1 MTLVTLILMNCVHL
15 SRNSV
20 HTALNGSALVKD
32 VRCYQTFVKT
42 KFSKLSQHHSSCLE
56 LSQSHAFSSCPE
68 EHQAVCT
75 DISPIYNVYSSVLD
89 SVDGI
94 SDQSV
99 KSDLTAR
106 LQELFKVH
114 TDYLGHLLRTKH
126 QGDYYKFILKNLKPG
141 ECVMVIDYK
150 MKLELGKRVREIQR
164 DWYGKR
170 GISLHGCYVVAQVDE
185 NQCSSEV
192 FDLWSEDTKQDA
204 FFTQSALDICFSWLE
219 RVFPGYSVYLFSGM
233 CMF

>member
-1 MTLVTLILMNCVHL
+1 M
-15 SRNSV
+15 
-20 HTALNGSALVKD
+20 
-32 VRCYQTFVKT
+32 
-42 KFSKLSQHHSSCLE
+42 E
-56 LSQSHAFSSCPE
+56 
-68 EHQAVCT
+68 
-75 DISPIYNVYSSVLD
+75 

-150 MKLELGKRVREIQR
+150 VKLELGKRVREIQR

-185 NQCSSEV
+185 NQRSSEV

-204 FFTQSALDICFSWLE
+204 FFTQSALDVCFSWLE